1 MPHAYDTSHPL
12 AFPALP
18 VSLRQ
23 IDGDATTMAL
33 SALVDSGADVT
44 IVPVGY
50 LRAIGAE
57 QIYGAYLRAHW
68 GGRRAVAVFLVDLEI
83 ENQIMPSIEV
93 VGDERGETG
102 TTIVNRLPAPGALS
116 SVSRPP
122 WAVTRS
128 RARVKPK
135 PRP

>member
-93 VGDERGETG
+93 VGDEQGQEILLGRNILNKLILLLDGPRQQAD
-102 TTIVNRLPAPGALS
+102 VLSHRPAD
-116 SVSRPP
+116 V
-122 WAVTRS
+122 
-128 RARVKPK
+128 
-135 PRP
+135 